1 MLKSTRKIV
10 VNDYPTNL
18 YSDIRTKNHTDFT
31 EPNIERYI
39 RFGTFVMIMPNS
51 KREMYVC
58 FSKEE
63 ISLLENYARSKGALN
78 ISQAL
83 ESLLEQKK

>member
-1 MLKSTRKIV
+1 MKNNIEIYR
-10 VNDYPTNL
+10 PMNL
-18 YSDIRTKNHTDFT
+18 YTNKYSISYIDFKK
-31 EPNIERYI
+31 PNIERYI
-39 RFGTFVMIMPNS
+39 RFRTFVKIMPNS

-63 ISLLENYARSKGALN
+63 ISLLEEYAKNKGALN

-83 ESLLEQKK
+83 ESLVKEKK